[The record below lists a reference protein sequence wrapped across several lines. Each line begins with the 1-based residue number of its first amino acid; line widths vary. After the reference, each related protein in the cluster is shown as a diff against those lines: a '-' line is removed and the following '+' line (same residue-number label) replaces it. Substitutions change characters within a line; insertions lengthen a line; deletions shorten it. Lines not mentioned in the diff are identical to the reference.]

1 MNAEYETVKKAAR
14 YARSQFNKLVDS
26 PEYKWSHESHAVVEA
41 LLRTEAKFPEL
52 GTFGPEGSYEP
63 EFQYLN
69 TGDPYGT
76 TVVYRKGRFY
86 AGNWGDIAERY
97 SK

>member
-1 MNAEYETVKKAAR
+1 MEYELAKKAAR
-14 YARSQFNKLVDS
+14 YARLQFNRLSGD
-26 PEYKWSHESHAVVEA
+26 PEYMWAHESHAVAEA
-41 LLRTEAKFPEL
+41 LRLTEAKFPEL
-52 GTFGPEGSYEP
+52 DTFGVEGSCDP

-69 TGDPYGT
+69 TGDPYDT

-97 SK
+97 PSKN